1 MLIDLFTNLGVVC
14 LGIMYLISAVMLI
27 LMMLFEGRLENKT
40 FFYIVVYFSVSA
52 LLIRFKS
59 FFQFHS
65 KLFFIA
71 VMIIMP
77 LGIFLAGDLDG
88 DERFTNVIQSL
99 RFVPFALSLLPALIS
114 FVLANTLFTKMK
126 CPINSRIVIVC
137 LLYGF
142 CIFWIYTMDNIIWNP
157 YFRGALY
164 SLIPLYVVYSCL
176 CFNKDIIKN
185 FQLLCIRHI
194 SKAKK

>member
-77 LGIFLAGDLDG
+77 LGIFSGRKSG
-88 DERFTNVIQSL
+88 W
-99 RFVPFALSLLPALIS
+99 
-114 FVLANTLFTKMK
+114 
-126 CPINSRIVIVC
+126 
-137 LLYGF
+137 G
-142 CIFWIYTMDNIIWNP
+142 
-157 YFRGALY
+157 
-164 SLIPLYVVYSCL
+164 
-176 CFNKDIIKN
+176 
-185 FQLLCIRHI
+185 
-194 SKAKK
+194 